1 MSKRFDVIANETV
14 EKAGQAANSNG
25 GCDGALAGTNA
36 HSVHHVDRRT
46 VHKSPHVFR
55 RHLHQS
61 LARL

>member
-36 HSVHHVDRRT
+36 RDRAGKPT
-46 VHKSPHVFR
+46 PFR
-55 RHLHQS
+55 
-61 LARL
+61 